1 MTPSSISAYFLY
13 LCVHPCHTTNL
24 ALQPK
29 KFEEGNSK
37 INNLLCMEWYS
48 SGVSNLFINRANIAD
63 KKKETKKERKKE
75 SVVLEQMTKLNLNLT
90 KC

>member
-1 MTPSSISAYFLY
+1 
-13 LCVHPCHTTNL
+13 
-24 ALQPK
+24 
-29 KFEEGNSK
+29 
-37 INNLLCMEWYS
+37 MEWYS